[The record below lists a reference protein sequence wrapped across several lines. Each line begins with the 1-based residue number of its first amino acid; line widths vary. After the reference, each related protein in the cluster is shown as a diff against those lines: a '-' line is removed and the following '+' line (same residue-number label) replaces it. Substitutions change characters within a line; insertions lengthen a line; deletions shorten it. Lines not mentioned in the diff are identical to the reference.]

1 MGCEIV
7 FVNESPIPHL
17 GEPTWT
23 APKAEFGTATVIT
36 EYANVSWLWSRLQ
49 IKDLTGTTQFL
60 GFIQQI
66 ALDYSTGTERYTIK
80 AVSYGKQLTARK
92 LFGAME
98 GQLNDILSDLATAG
112 EYPFSIAATGP
123 RATAWVEIQYEN
135 ETLKDI
141 LNKLAGRVDAS
152 WFVRNETGNVEFKTI
167 DRISPVISHT
177 IILPPTGCEE
187 EADEFKGIRYSI
199 AAPDIN
205 RVTVLGVNADMQT
218 PPWPDDTTV
227 RIADTAY
234 PIYPADSNRKFPL
247 LEQTTHVLQVEM
259 VERGGFSVEIAPATN
274 SAVEGTTD
282 PIEYTV
288 TVIPSGP
295 FAGPVGLTF
304 EGETGV
310 IGTFVPASIADADGT
325 STLTLTPETVWD
337 LDQTGQFRVTARSAD
352 LRAEVYA
359 NIEIEAGGGDPY
371 YEIYYEIT
379 VAPSTDTIVEAGC
392 VAYTVTVTPFNG
404 YTGTVD
410 LSLAYPLPVGTTHS
424 FTPASVVITAGAETS
439 TLEICDSDVG
449 CDPEDPC
456 DPETVEFSEVI
467 VCTPSVEGEGAPP
480 CPPPFYSGDVVI
492 ETTWTATLLCGGVPI
507 SSYSGSKTK
516 TVAWNPDS
524 GPNPLCGG
532 WNGVSENITE
542 EVVTP
547 YGTFTIFF
555 DVNDCV
561 ACD

>member
-49 IKDLTGTTQFL
+49 IKDLTGNTQFL

-205 RVTVLGVNADMQT
+205 RVTALGVNADMQT

-259 VERGGFSVEIAPATN
+259 VERGGFSVEIAPPTN
-274 SAVEGTTD
+274 SATEGTTN

-288 TVIPSGP
+288 TVIPNGP

-304 EGETGV
+304 EGEAGV

-337 LDQTGQFRVTARSAD
+337 LDQTGQFKVTARSAD

-371 YEIYYEIT
+371 YEIT

-392 VAYTVTVTPFNG
+392 VTYIVTVTPFNG
-404 YTGTVD
+404 YTGTVN
-410 LSLAYPLPVGTTHS
+410 LSLAYPLPTGTTHS
-424 FTPASVVITAGAETS
+424 FTPASVVITSGAETS
-439 TLEICDSDVG
+439 TLEICDTDVG
-449 CDPEDPC
+449 CDPETPC
-456 DPETVEFSEVI
+456 DPEIVNFEMATVADPAVSEG
-467 VCTPSVEGEGAPP
+467 SP
-480 CPPPFYSGDVVI
+480 CPAPFYSGDI
-492 ETTWTATLLCGGVPI
+492 DLTCTWTVTLLCNGIEVE
-507 SSYSGSKTK
+507 SYSGSRIK
-516 TVAWNPDS
+516 TVVWNPPT
-524 GPNPLCGG
+524 GPNPGCGG
-532 WNGVSENITE
+532 WNGIFDDITE
-542 EVVTP
+542 PVVTP
-547 YGTFTIFF
+547 YGTFSLF
-555 DVNDCV
+555 NDSVGCTP
-561 ACD
+561 CN